1 MIIKR
6 KKKTTVDK
14 HSLRQEQFEEK
25 KAPGFISTSETQTVT
40 SHWP

>member
-6 KKKTTVDK
+6 KKKTIIDK
-14 HSLRQEQFEEK
+14 NSLKQERFEEK
-25 KAPGFISTSETQTVT
+25 KAPGFLSTSEVKTIT